1 MSLIKVHG
9 SNPFLGQSDPYL
21 SMDSSISYNE
31 GKSQIQNNYILK
43 GVLTGCDKSS
53 LLNAQNSL
61 VSSFDWRNDPTIPSN
76 IRILGVVSANSS
88 KQLIPRSLN
97 FDDSNYIGALGYTLT
112 LELFTGYDADNQE
125 DELINKTHTETT
137 NIDEK
142 GCVSISTNIS
152 CEPNQNLTGC
162 GAIEAANKWI
172 SGQLGKTKLGE
183 IARTKNLPL
192 QNESLTI
199 NPMTSAISYS
209 SNHGQNCNDIT
220 NAGNPHSGFQIAFC
234 SEENLRDSNCVS
246 GLSDTSY
253 NGEVYKSGA
262 SEQDLVEFF
271 NTGFINDYPNRK
283 NLSINYNNQQDSI
296 TFSFVC
302 LTRSGEFVYEPV
314 NYILDDYTITKDID
328 HAQQIETQSVDGSL
342 SILNNISRDKDDAI
356 NLTDQSVIGR
366 ANTHAEGEGK
376 IDSTNI
382 TRNLEEGVL
391 NYAVQYGDGSEG
403 DKDRPDIQFSVNYTP
418 VLFSFNVEGDE
429 ECQKIFKSRCP
440 QRGAASI
447 SVTVESGTG
456 WNYLS
461 VAQNEVNR
469 LKNLLGGSSNRVED
483 ESVEYADD
491 NTSIMISSE
500 ISFIKDAVNSGN
512 NKLSSLL

>member
-246 GLSDTSY
+246 
-253 NGEVYKSGA
+253 
-262 SEQDLVEFF
+262 
-271 NTGFINDYPNRK
+271 R
-283 NLSINYNNQQDSI
+283 
-296 TFSFVC
+296 
-302 LTRSGEFVYEPV
+302 
-314 NYILDDYTITKDID
+314 
-328 HAQQIETQSVDGSL
+328 
-342 SILNNISRDKDDAI
+342 
-356 NLTDQSVIGR
+356 
-366 ANTHAEGEGK
+366 
-376 IDSTNI
+376 
-382 TRNLEEGVL
+382 
-391 NYAVQYGDGSEG
+391 
-403 DKDRPDIQFSVNYTP
+403 
-418 VLFSFNVEGDE
+418 
-429 ECQKIFKSRCP
+429 FK
-440 QRGAASI
+440 
-447 SVTVESGTG
+447 
-456 WNYLS
+456 
-461 VAQNEVNR
+461 
-469 LKNLLGGSSNRVED
+469 
-483 ESVEYADD
+483 
-491 NTSIMISSE
+491 
-500 ISFIKDAVNSGN
+500 
-512 NKLSSLL
+512 